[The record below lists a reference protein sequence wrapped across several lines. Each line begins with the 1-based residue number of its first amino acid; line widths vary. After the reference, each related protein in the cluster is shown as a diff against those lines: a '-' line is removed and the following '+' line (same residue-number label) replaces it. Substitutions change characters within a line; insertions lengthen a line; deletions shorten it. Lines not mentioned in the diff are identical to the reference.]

1 MKFKITKTASILAA
15 VVLTL
20 VIIYIFFFR
29 NEKESVNIKP
39 ELSVAPLSI
48 TGINE
53 ETIDADASLLID
65 NPLPVEVRTN
75 RVDYGIQVNGVE
87 VMRNRYDQPIAIRS
101 DTSTTVKL
109 PVKILSEELVQV
121 LSRLEE
127 EKADSANYTISAQFH
142 LDVPVLGSR
151 ILDFTETKR
160 LPALR
165 LPEVR
170 AGDLSVDRLR
180 WEGSSLT
187 LDVEVNNP
195 NDFPLQFKEVHY
207 EVVIDDDHTMSGDIP
222 GVTKIPAN
230 GVATVPVEL
239 HTDHKELL
247 KTVWK
252 TLFEDESTSFTITYE
267 STVVSEND
275 LLNNTPLVMKTKGTL
290 AELKDLPKHSGN

>member
-15 VVLTL
+15 VVLAL
-20 VIIYIFFFR
+20 VIMYIFLFR
-29 NEKESVNIKP
+29 NEEKSVDIKP
-39 ELSVAPLSI
+39 ELSIVALSI
-48 TGINE
+48 TGIND
-53 ETIDADASLLID
+53 ETIDADASLLIG
-65 NPLPVEVRTN
+65 NPLPVEVTTN
-75 RVDYGIQVNGVE
+75 RVDYRIQINGTE
-87 VMRNRYDQPIAIRS
+87 VMRNRYDQPITIRS
-101 DTSTTVKL
+101 DTSTTVNL
-109 PVKILSEELVQV
+109 PVKILSEEFVQV
-121 LSRLEE
+121 LSRLDE
-127 EKADSANYTISAQFH
+127 EKADSADYTISAQFH

-151 ILDFTETKR
+151 ILDFTETTR

-170 AGDLSVDRLR
+170 AGNLSVDKLR

-222 GVTKIPAN
+222 GLTKIPAN
-230 GVATVPVEL
+230 GVATVPIKL
-239 HTDHKELL
+239 HTDHKELM

-252 TLFEDESTSFTITYE
+252 TLFEDESTPFTITYQ

-275 LLNNTPLVMKTKGTL
+275 LLNDTPLIMKTKGTL
-290 AELKDLPKHSGN
+290 AELKDLSKHSAN